1 MQRQKNPCLM
11 AALPPRKFFRIV
23 MKSIIKNMQKMHIFL
38 DGLETVSFTTHMF
51 AICIIN
57 RKPALNKEG
66 PWNKQLKL
74 APKMTNI
81 CLTCFPKKS

>member
-1 MQRQKNPCLM
+1 
-11 AALPPRKFFRIV
+11 
-23 MKSIIKNMQKMHIFL
+23 MHIFL

-51 AICIIN
+51 GICIIN

-81 CLTCFPKKS
+81 SLVYQRKFNKSNNWC